1 MVFICTF
8 CGYLKLHKHNQKIS
22 LLGDFY
28 NNKEKLELR
37 GEAINEICIFFFVQG
52 GGYTHISRGWRSKR
66 DL

>member
-37 GEAINEICIFFFVQG
+37 GEAINEIYIFFFCRG
-52 GGYTHISRGWRSKR
+52 GVYPYK
-66 DL
+66 

>member
-37 GEAINEICIFFFVQG
+37 GEAINEICIFFLSG
-52 GGYTHISRGWRSKR
+52 GGGIPI
-66 DL
+66 

>member
-37 GEAINEICIFFFVQG
+37 GEAINEIYFFFLSG
-52 GGYTHISRGWRSKR
+52 GGIPI
-66 DL
+66 